1 MPTEEEVWM
10 GHELLVPASS
20 RAAGPGMWA
29 AEEWEPRGHE
39 GQEEPS
45 VGVLESHTSPPSEM
59 GPLGDGPAGD
69 GSHKEMGLQGD
80 GPPGRWA
87 PTEMG
92 P

>member
-1 MPTEEEVWM
+1 M

-20 RAAGPGMWA
+20 RAAGPGMWVA
-29 AEEWEPRGHE
+29 KEWEPRGHV

-45 VGVLESHTSPPSEM
+45 VGALESHTSPPLEM
-59 GPLGDGPAGD
+59 GPLGDGPTGD
-69 GSHKEMGLQGD
+69 GSHKEMSLQGD